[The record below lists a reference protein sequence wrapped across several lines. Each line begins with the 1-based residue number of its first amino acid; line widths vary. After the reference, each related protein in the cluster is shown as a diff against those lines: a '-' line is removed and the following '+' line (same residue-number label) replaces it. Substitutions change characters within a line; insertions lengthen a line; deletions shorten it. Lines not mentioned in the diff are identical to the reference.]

1 MEDLVRAGSK
11 DRAEPV
17 EGQDREVRPLKWT
30 RSSYALLSAF
40 LAILGLIMIVW
51 WPLVVDYVST
61 YNPEVPF
68 WRQMDWLLL
77 GIFVGMSALIMA
89 GADLKADA
97 WIVLV
102 GLAGGLTIESWGT
115 QTHLWTY
122 FTFERPPLWIIPAWP
137 TASLAIERLVRL
149 LQRVKLPVPPTGLRW
164 IYRVVFAGFYI
175 LMVAFVRPTLDKPF
189 TWLALLA
196 VALLILSP
204 GDRRMAL
211 LWFAAGA
218 GLGYFLEVWGTTRQC
233 WTYYTGETPPFFAV
247 LAHGLAAFAFWR
259 GGALVKPLLVKFAPR
274 SPEKLSNQLVH
285 RG

>member
-1 MEDLVRAGSK
+1 MISLRSLRSLRLFSFDQVR
-11 DRAEPV
+11 
-17 EGQDREVRPLKWT
+17 RELKWT
-30 RSSYALLSAF
+30 RSSYAMMSAF
-40 LAILGLIMIVW
+40 LLIITLIVVVW

-61 YNPEVPF
+61 YNPQIPF
-68 WRQMDWLLL
+68 WRQFDWLLL
-77 GIFVGMSALIMA
+77 GIFAGMSMLIMA
-89 GADLKADA
+89 GADLKADV
-97 WIVLV
+97 WMVLV
-102 GLAGGLTIESWGT
+102 GLAGGLAIESWGT

-149 LQRVKLPVPPTGLRW
+149 LMAVKVKLRPGILSW
-164 IYRVVFAGFYI
+164 IYWGVFLGFYG
-175 LMVAFVRPTLDKPF
+175 LMLVFVRYTIDKPL

-196 VALLILSP
+196 VGLLILSP

-211 LWFAAGA
+211 LWFAAGV

-259 GGALVKPLLVKFAPR
+259 GGSLIKMIYWSVSGR
-274 SPEKLSNQLVH
+274 
-285 RG
+285 